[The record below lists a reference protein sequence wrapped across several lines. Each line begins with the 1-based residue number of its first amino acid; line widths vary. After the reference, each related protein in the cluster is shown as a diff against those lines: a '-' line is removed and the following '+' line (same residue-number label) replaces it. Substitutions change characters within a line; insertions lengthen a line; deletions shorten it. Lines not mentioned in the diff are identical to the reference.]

1 MPEREHAQAKLTIAV
16 FVYLK
21 IKQILLEFYNEHL
34 IIPMM
39 KLIKKSFNYKIK
51 ISIYIPCIFCM

>member
-21 IKQILLEFYNEHL
+21 IKQILLEFYNEHF

-39 KLIKKSFNYKIK
+39 KLIKSHYIIK
-51 ISIYIPCIFCM
+51 